1 MNEVALDAVCV
12 TEYHVG
18 LVVVDGPGTEVLVS
32 VLSKALARVGIV
44 KVSVAIVKFSTMLPQ
59 ATRKM
64 TSTCDGVIALD
75 IVERD
80 AIGSGHGS
88 HTSVL
93 MSALYEVGI
102 VTDTP
107 VIPGI
112 ICQSSLLEAKGV
124 LPNLAEE
131 WSSAMLDMVTMSAAP
146 LDTFGVEL
154 VPATQPFSPP
164 APEETDYTVLLDKFR
179 DTLKVMGSMY
189 DVCESARPVLVLVWC
204 CAVDCYVL

>member
-1 MNEVALDAVCV
+1 MENITLEAVHV
-12 TEYHVG
+12 TEYKVG
-18 LVVVDGPGTEVLVS
+18 LVVVDGPGAEVLVS

-44 KVSVAIVKFSTMLPQ
+44 KVSVAIVKFCTMLPL

-64 TSTCDGVIALD
+64 ASSCDGVIALD

-179 DTLKVMGSMY
+179 DTLKVRKG
-189 DVCESARPVLVLVWC
+189 PVVDIMVC
-204 CAVDCYVL
+204 CALLWIDRYVL